1 MRRKKAPDGRGLQ
14 NLFME
19 IFMSLSIVFQNHS
32 VRNVFENEKFWF
44 CAKDVCK
51 VLEISNYRR
60 VIAEIAP
67 ERRVCQKWNTLG
79 GAQNMTFI
87 DEDGL
92 FELIFRSNK
101 PEARKFQAYVRELVK
116 AHYNGQLLTLEQ
128 HNAALEA
135 HNAKLAQAV
144 IQSHETIQIIER
156 MFDTSGC
163 MEMKD
168 AAKMLKEYFCDEG
181 STLVGRNKLFQ
192 FLRDMKVLMKNDT
205 PYQKFAHHFVV
216 NPTTK
221 TVYLKN
227 SSLVWMK
234 NFVHDRIP
242 KKASVLQ
249 IAHVR
254 KGFIM
259 NDPDEGQAEAA

>member
-51 VLEISNYRR
+51 VLEIRNSRDAIR
-60 VIAEIAP
+60 DLDET
-67 ERRVCQKWNTLG
+67 QKGVVSTDTPG
-79 GAQNMTFI
+79 GKQQLVFV

-92 FELIFRSNK
+92 FGLIFKSRK
-101 PEARKFQAYVRELVK
+101 PEAKAFQAYVRELVK
-116 AHYNGQLLTLEQ
+116 SHYNGQLLTLEQ

-144 IQSHETIQIIER
+144 VQQHETIQIIER

-259 NDPDEGQAEAA
+259 NDPDEGAAAQ